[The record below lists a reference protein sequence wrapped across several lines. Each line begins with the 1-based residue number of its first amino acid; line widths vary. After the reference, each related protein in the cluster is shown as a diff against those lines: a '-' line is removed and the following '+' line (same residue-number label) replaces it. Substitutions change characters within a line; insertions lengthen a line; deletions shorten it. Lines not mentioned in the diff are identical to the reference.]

1 MSLKIPNRQVALIK
15 KAETEATYQLL
26 QQIGIFGGENS
37 DKVPIQISLKGETWS
52 VNLRKIRSAN
62 IEAVHGRQVIQT
74 PLYRLVTDAQIN
86 DWDSKVP
93 STRQITIDGVTQDL
107 SADRTWSIASSVE
120 KDYSQSFLLGGM

>member
-1 MSLKIPNRQVALIK
+1 MTIRIQNRQVALIK

-62 IEAVHGRQVIQT
+62 IEAVHGRQIIQT
-74 PLYRLVTDAQIN
+74 PSYRLVTDAQIS
-86 DWDSKVP
+86 DWNNKVP

-107 SADRTWSIASSVE
+107 SADRTWAIGSLIE
-120 KDYSQSFLLGGM
+120 KNYSQSFLLGGM